1 MRGYR
6 NRLVPVLSGCA
17 IIAASWAAWHMAVH
31 PTGSQPDTGATT
43 RAFYIWQ
50 RRWSTEVL
58 EAVDRAAP
66 HTGSFMVLAGEV
78 DGRGENLAT
87 AHARPEW
94 ASLAE
99 AGVPITLVFRADVS
113 LVARLENAAGRTA
126 VAKYLTALA
135 ERRMAEASSAGV
147 HVAGIQLDYDC
158 PTSKLSRYAQL
169 LDTLELDRK
178 RIALSVTALPTW
190 LESAAFR
197 ELVAGLDYY
206 VLQVHSLEKPSTIDD
221 GTVLCR
227 TERIPGYL
235 ARANALP
242 TPFYLALPTYGY
254 ELAYG
259 RNGRF
264 LGLAA
269 EGPRPEWGADARTRV
284 IMADPD
290 ALAKLAGQ
298 LEAAPPQHMRGIVW
312 FRLSV
317 ESDRLNWPW
326 PTMLAVMAGR
336 VPEASLAAEIRRPQ
350 HGLYEVWI
358 RNTGEGSPAESVEVR
373 IACDRRGIQARDL
386 LNGFAEASISATG
399 FRLLGPAP
407 PPGGEILAGWY
418 RCQDGGLTHC
428 AARLRQEDPS

>member
-6 NRLVPVLSGCA
+6 NRLVLVLSGCA
-17 IIAASWAAWHMAVH
+17 IIAASWTAWHMAVH
-31 PTGSQPDTGATT
+31 HTGSQPDTGATT

-58 EAVDRAAP
+58 EAVHRAAP

-78 DGRGENLAT
+78 DGRGEILAT
-87 AHARPEW
+87 AHARPKW

-113 LVARLENAAGRTA
+113 LAARLENAAGRTA

-147 HVAGIQLDYDC
+147 HVAGIQLDFDC

-169 LDTLELDRK
+169 MGELELDRS
-178 RIALSVTALPTW
+178 RTALSVTALPTW

-206 VLQVHSLEKPSTIDD
+206 VLQVHSLERPSTIDD

-235 ARANALP
+235 ALANAYP

-254 ELAYG
+254 ELAYD
-259 RNGRF
+259 RSGRF

-269 EGPRPEWGADARTRV
+269 EGPRPDWAAGTRIRAV
-284 IMADPD
+284 SADPAD
-290 ALAKLAGQ
+290 LAKLAGQ

-312 FRLSV
+312 FRLPV

-358 RNTGEGSPAESVEVR
+358 RNTGEGSPTESVEVR

-386 LNGFAEASISATG
+386 LNGFAETSISATG
-399 FRLLGPAP
+399 FHLLGPAP

-418 RCQDGGLTHC
+418 RCQGDGLTHC
-428 AARLRQEDPS
+428 AAQLRQEDPS